1 MRPIKIGFVL
11 LSNSRAPLPS
21 TRVVV
26 LNMLPFLRRAGFEPH
41 IVFEPP
47 TGVEQPELPA
57 DLAQRLAGEGFR
69 IVFLQKVRGP
79 SVQAFVQ
86 QAARLGIRTVFGVCD
101 LVDTEMVAHTD
112 VTVAVTPYLKSLY
125 PGPLQ
130 HKIHVV
136 HDGIE
141 NPAVFKT
148 HWGDH
153 SGSRA
158 RPLRAVLVISA
169 GIWRLPHIGS
179 PPPWLRVTVVGR
191 YPPATQYLRRLREA
205 RWKYLS
211 THGRDRADFVRFTL
225 DPRIRCEAWDP
236 VGVYGHMQRA
246 DIGIIPI
253 EYSPEVGTSLP
264 VPLWS
269 VKSENRLTMKM
280 ALGLPVI
287 ASPIPS
293 YEPVMAHGTNGFFAN
308 GAQEWMSALEALR
321 DPALRRRIGEAA
333 RASVLHRY
341 SMEEQARLMIEVLQG
356 LLHDDVAWAGGMR

>member
-26 LNMLPFLRRAGFEPH
+26 LNMLPFLRDAGFEPH

-47 TGVEQPELPA
+47 SGVEQPQLPA
-57 DLAQRLAGEGFR
+57 DLAPRLAAEGFR

-101 LVDTEMVAHTD
+101 LVDTEMVAQTD
-112 VTVAVTPYLKSLY
+112 ATVAVTAYLKSLY
-125 PGPLQ
+125 PAPL
-130 HKIHVV
+130 HRKIHVV

-141 NPAVFKT
+141 NPGAFKT
-148 HWGDH
+148 DWADH
-153 SGSRA
+153 SGTRA

-169 GIWRLPHIGS
+169 SIWRLPHIVS
-179 PPPWLRVTVVGR
+179 PPPWLEVTVVGR
-191 YPPATQYLRRLREA
+191 YPPATHYLRRLREA

-211 THGRDRADFVRFTL
+211 TRGSDRADFVRFTM
-225 DPRIRCEAWDP
+225 DRRIRCEAWDP
-236 VGVYGHMQRA
+236 VGVYAHMQRA

-253 EYSPEVGTSLP
+253 EYSPEVGSSLP

-287 ASPIPS
+287 ASPIPA
-293 YEPVMAHGTNGFFAN
+293 YEPVMQPGVNGFFATTP
-308 GAQEWMSALEALR
+308 QEWTSSFEALR
-321 DPALRRRIGEAA
+321 NPDLRRRIGQAA
-333 RASVLHRY
+333 RASVLQRY
-341 SMEEQARLMIEVLQG
+341 SMEEQARLLIDILHG
-356 LLHDDVAWAGGMR
+356 LLHHDVARAGGMR